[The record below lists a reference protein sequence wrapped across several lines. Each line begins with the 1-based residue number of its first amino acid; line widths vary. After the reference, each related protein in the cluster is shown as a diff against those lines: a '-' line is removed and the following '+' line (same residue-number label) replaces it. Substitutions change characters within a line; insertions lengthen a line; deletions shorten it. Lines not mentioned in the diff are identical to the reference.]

1 MKKFLSLFSVLVL
14 SVLLLSGCG
23 SSSTKTASETDPLAD
38 GVLQVAMD
46 DTYLPMEY
54 RDDKNELVGFD
65 VDFSKALAEKLGVKA
80 DISAVAWDGIFTGL
94 TANQYDLIVST
105 TSITP
110 ERQESYSMSDPYI
123 ANGIVIVSRKDD
135 ANPAVDFDALEG
147 KTVGVQIETSA
158 DIAAKKLQETTG
170 KTINLKEFDGML
182 DAFSALEGKQ
192 IDYIMTDSGVAEYYA
207 TQKPDVFVVSS
218 KALTNEPVG
227 TTARKADT
235 ALTEKVN
242 TAIKELK
249 EDGTLKKISEKWF
262 GKDLTADID
271 TKLNV
276 IE

>member
-207 TQKPDVFVVSS
+207 TQKPNVFVVSS
-218 KALTNEPVG
+218 DALTNEPVG

>member
-192 IDYIMTDSGVAEYYA
+192 IDYVMTDSGVAEYYA
-207 TQKPDVFVVSS
+207 TQKPNVFVVSS
-218 KALTNEPVG
+218 DALTNEPVG